1 MHDADQHTPGGPRC
15 PLCPG
20 PRRWPRSG
28 TTAVPTSSLTSGSSC
43 LRISHSSSDTALFS
57 GCGSLCPARCL
68 GAAGSAVLVTK
79 FQGRRG
85 QLPAWCSGP
94 AAGMESQ
101 AHHGVGM
108 LPSEGCPHVAFPAV
122 GFTPRH
128 CFFKTPLIVRCNSDL
143 KQVTGVSDT
152 RNNEA
157 RGKPRRQLQ
166 RDGATVPGRGTGARA
181 RT

>member
-1 MHDADQHTPGGPRC
+1 
-15 PLCPG
+15 
-20 PRRWPRSG
+20 
-28 TTAVPTSSLTSGSSC
+28 
-43 LRISHSSSDTALFS
+43 
-57 GCGSLCPARCL
+57 
-68 GAAGSAVLVTK
+68 
-79 FQGRRG
+79 
-85 QLPAWCSGP
+85 
-94 AAGMESQ
+94 MESQ

-128 CFFKTPLIVRCNSDL
+128 CFFKAPLIVRCNSDL

-152 RNNEA
+152 GNTEA

-166 RDGATVPGRGTGARA
+166 RDGATVLGRGTGARA